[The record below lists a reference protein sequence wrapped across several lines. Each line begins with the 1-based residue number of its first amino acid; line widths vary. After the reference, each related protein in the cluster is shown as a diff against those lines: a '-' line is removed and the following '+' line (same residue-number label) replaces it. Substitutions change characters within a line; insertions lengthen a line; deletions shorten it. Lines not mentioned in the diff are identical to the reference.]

1 MWKILVILIV
11 MNFFFRFLDVIL
23 ILHFENFLSHLLT
36 FFLVCMNYV
45 VQKDPLH
52 DSYVTYS
59 LISLRLCSD
68 FLNRIS
74 LKSVIT
80 QQNADLKHL
89 HQNNCVNLQTNC
101 YFSSNHMTLNWH
113 RLNISV
119 KRSEMVCW
127 NFWFSN
133 SQRFQCLYSPHEVYT
148 KSSLVRC
155 SFWSI
160 SSFASLLPL
169 IFFTVL
175 HWPLKNI
182 AKNVCK
188 WRDIPMWRCCNILII
203 HCCPCFSC

>member
-1 MWKILVILIV
+1 MSWI
-11 MNFFFRFLDVIL
+11 FFFRFLDVIL

-68 FLNRIS
+68 LLNRIS

-89 HQNNCVNLQTNC
+89 HQNNCVDLQTNC

-119 KRSEMVCW
+119 KWSEMVCL

-133 SQRFQCLYSPHEVYT
+133 SQPFQRLYSPHEVYK

-160 SSFASLLPL
+160 SSFTSLLPL
-169 IFFTVL
+169 FFLYST
-175 HWPLKNI
+175 PLTLENY
-182 AKNVCK
+182 CQE
-188 WRDIPMWRCCNILII
+188 CL
-203 HCCPCFSC
+203 